1 MKKLLLASTALL
13 ALSAQAATVTYYG
26 DKFHGRKTANGE
38 RFNQN
43 AMTCASNTHKFGTHL
58 KVTNT
63 ANGKSVVCRVNDRG
77 GFGKYGVT
85 LDLSKGAFAQ
95 IASLSQG
102 RARVTIETVSD
113 GTAAVQTP
121 ASTLAQD
128 ALVAQQVAE
137 ALSKV
142 ETVTTQRT
150 QTITLAA
157 NVSATE

>member
-77 GFGKYGVT
+77 GFSKYGVT

-102 RARVTIETVSD
+102 HARVTIETVSG
-113 GTAAVQTP
+113 GTAAAQTP
-121 ASTLAQD
+121 ASTLTQD

-157 NVSATE
+157 NVSATQ

>member
-1 MKKLLLASTALL
+1 MKKLLLASTVLL

-77 GFGKYGVT
+77 GFSKYGVT

-95 IASLSQG
+95 IAPLSQG
-102 RARVTIETVSD
+102 RARVTIETVSG
-113 GTAAVQTP
+113 GTAAAQTP

-157 NVSATE
+157 NVSATQ

>member
-1 MKKLLLASTALL
+1 M
-13 ALSAQAATVTYYG
+13 QHEPAAT
-26 DKFHGRKTANGE
+26 
-38 RFNQN
+38 
-43 AMTCASNTHKFGTHL
+43 
-58 KVTNT
+58 
-63 ANGKSVVCRVNDRG
+63 
-77 GFGKYGVT
+77 
-85 LDLSKGAFAQ
+85 
-95 IASLSQG
+95 
-102 RARVTIETVSD
+102 
-113 GTAAVQTP
+113 AAAQTP

>member
-77 GFGKYGVT
+77 GFSKYGVT